1 MMSALLDFVSSEYV
15 IHLGILLCIYAILA
29 QGFNIVFG
37 LGGLF
42 NLAHVAFFAV
52 GAYASA
58 LLSTDFGWTLLPCL
72 VTSTLLSGL
81 FALLVGEISL
91 VLSKDYFAMGTLSF
105 AAIVSALLTNWKSL
119 TRGVLG
125 IPGIPRL
132 DFFGLDSS
140 IALNF
145 LLMAALLCLLSQCAA
160 YLFFRSKAARSL
172 RALALDEYSSQAMG
186 RNPRVLRNL
195 SFFLSACFA
204 GLAGSLFAFYLNYID
219 PSSFTLSEMVLV
231 LTIAIVAKPG
241 SFWGIIPSVI
251 LIVILIPE
259 GLRWCEL
266 RSSVLGPMRQL
277 LNALILFTIVFV
289 FRKKL
294 FPQQREV

>member
-1 MMSALLDFVSSEYV
+1 MTSALEFISSEYV
-15 IHLGILLCIYAILA
+15 IHLGILFCLYAILS

-58 LLSTDFGWTLLPCL
+58 LLSTDFGWMLLPCL
-72 VTSTLLSGL
+72 TTSTLLAGL

-119 TRGVLG
+119 THGVLG
-125 IPGIPRL
+125 IPGIPRPAFL
-132 DFFGLDSS
+132 GLDCS
-140 IALNF
+140 IAINF
-145 LLMAALLCLLSQCAA
+145 LLLASALCILMQCIA
-160 YLFFRSKAARSL
+160 YLFFRSRFARSL
-172 RALALDEYSSQAMG
+172 RTLALDELSAQALG
-186 RNPRVLRNL
+186 RNPRALRNFA
-195 SFFLSACFA
+195 FFLSACFA
-204 GLAGSLFAFYLNYID
+204 GLAGSLFAFYLNFID

-241 SFWGIIPSVI
+241 SFWGIFPSAL
-251 LIVILIPE
+251 LIVIVIPE
-259 GLRWCEL
+259 ALRWCEFP
-266 RSSVLGPMRQL
+266 SSILGPLRQL
-277 LNALILFTIVFV
+277 LNALILFVIVYI
-289 FRKKL
+289 FRKSL